1 MIELV
6 NFSEACERN
15 KAVILE
21 QLSLRFANCK
31 QVLEIGSG
39 SGQHALHFAPQLS
52 HLTWQA
58 SDMSPYFNG
67 LLYNLVGQHVPNNLL
82 VPVEIDIT
90 KAQWIEDRQFDGL
103 FSANS
108 LHIMSWP
115 QVEAFFQRSG
125 KNLVSGAVLC
135 IYGPFKYKGEYTSA
149 SNADFDL
156 WLKDR
161 DSDSGIR
168 DIEAVTEQANANGF
182 QLMSDTPMPANN
194 QFLHFIKD

>member
-21 QLSLRFANCK
+21 QLKLRFANCK

-39 SGQHALHFAPQLS
+39 SGQHALHFAPQLP

-67 LLYNLVGQHVPNNLL
+67 LLYNLVGQHVPDNIL
-82 VPVEIDIT
+82 VPVELNISKT
-90 KAQWIEDRQFDGL
+90 QWVDNTLFDGL
-103 FSANS
+103 FSANT

-115 QVEAFFQRSG
+115 QVEAFFQRSSN
-125 KNLVSGAVLC
+125 NLESNAVLC
-135 IYGPFKYKGEYTSA
+135 IYGPFKYKGEYTSP

-161 DSDSGIR
+161 DIDSGIR
-168 DIEAVTEQANANGF
+168 DIEAVKELANANKF
-182 QLMSDTPMPANN
+182 ELISDTPMPANN
-194 QFLHFIKD
+194 QFLHFIKN